1 MYQGAKPVF
10 IDSEN
15 DSWNMSP
22 VALRKAFEKFEREEL
37 NLKQ

>member
-22 VALRKAFEKFEREEL
+22 VALRKAFENLRAREL